1 MKASILK
8 DSLIRKFDKKLDA
21 IIRED
26 LKILAEIKSYTI
38 RSGGKRIRPILHYC
52 LCQLLGYDGKSWL
65 DVGAIAE
72 LIHAASL
79 LHDDVVDEAPTRR
92 GQQSVGAKFGNKT
105 AILTGDYLLA
115 CGIDHLNG
123 LGYPALMDLFTQV
136 IKDLSVSE
144 LIQMEWEKNPKI
156 TLEIYNRVVYG
167 KTASLFGAVSS
178 AAGVLSEISEKEKKK
193 LGQFGIDL
201 GSFFQKKDD
210 AIDYFSPASKS
221 GKVPLKDFYN
231 GLYTYPVLLLLEKAD
246 KNDKKLIHSLF
257 AKTERSQGDGVVIL
271 SLLSRYQIREQMD
284 LEFKTITDGL
294 IKFLNGFPDSGIRNL
309 LKEQILKLLEE

>member
-1 MKASILK
+1 MKVSVLK
-8 DSLIRKFDKKLDA
+8 DSLVRKFDKKLEA

-26 LKILAEIKSYTI
+26 LKILAEIKTYTI

-52 LCQLLGYDGKSWL
+52 LCQLLGYSGKYWL

-79 LHDDVVDEAPTRR
+79 LHDDVVDEAETRR
-92 GQQSVGAKFGNKT
+92 GLQSVGSKFGNKT
-105 AILTGDYLLA
+105 AILAGDYLLA

-123 LGYPALMDLFTQV
+123 LGYPELMDIFTQV

-167 KTASLFGAVSS
+167 KTASLFGAVTS
-178 AAGVLSEISEKEKKK
+178 AAGILSEKQEKEKKK
-193 LGQFGIDL
+193 LRQFGIDL

-231 GLYTYPVLLLLEKAD
+231 GLYTYPILLLLERAE
-246 KNDKKLIHSLF
+246 KNDKKLVHSLF
-257 AKTERSQGDGVVIL
+257 AKSERSQGDGVVIL
-271 SLLSRYQIREQMD
+271 SLLSRYQIREKMD
-284 LEFKTITDGL
+284 GEFQNIADNL
-294 IKFLNGFPDSGIRNL
+294 MKFLNGFPESGIRNL
-309 LKEQILKLLEE
+309 LKDQILKLLEE

>member
-1 MKASILK
+1 MK
-8 DSLIRKFDKKLDA
+8 DSLVRKFDKKLEA

-26 LKILAEIKSYTI
+26 LKILAEIKTYTI

-52 LCQLLGYDGKSWL
+52 LCQLLGYSGKYWL

-72 LIHAASL
+72 LIHSASL
-79 LHDDVVDEAPTRR
+79 LHDDVVDEAETRR
-92 GQQSVGAKFGNKT
+92 GLQSVGSKFGNKT
-105 AILTGDYLLA
+105 AILAGDYLLA

-123 LGYPALMDLFTQV
+123 LGYPELMDIFTQV

-167 KTASLFGAVSS
+167 KTASLFGAVTA
-178 AAGVLSEISEKEKKK
+178 AAGVLSEKQEKEKKK
-193 LGQFGIDL
+193 LRQFGIDL

-231 GLYTYPVLLLLEKAD
+231 GLYTYPILLLLEKAE

-257 AKTERSQGDGVVIL
+257 AKSERSQGDGIVIL
-271 SLLSRYQIREQMD
+271 SLLSRYQIREKMD
-284 LEFKTITDGL
+284 EEFQSIAENL
-294 IKFLNGFPDSGIRNL
+294 MKFLNGFEESGIRNL
-309 LKEQILKLLEE
+309 LKDQILKLLEE

>member
-1 MKASILK
+1 MKVSVLK
-8 DSLIRKFDKKLDA
+8 DSLVRKFDKKLEA

-26 LKILAEIKSYTI
+26 LKILAEIKTYTI

-52 LCQLLGYDGKSWL
+52 LCQLLGYSGKYWL

-79 LHDDVVDEAPTRR
+79 LHDDVVDEAETRR
-92 GQQSVGAKFGNKT
+92 GLQSVGSKFGNKT
-105 AILTGDYLLA
+105 AILAGDYLLA

-123 LGYPALMDLFTQV
+123 LGYPELMDIFTRV

-156 TLEIYNRVVYG
+156 TLDIYNRVVYG
-167 KTASLFGAVSS
+167 KTASLFGAVTLS
-178 AAGVLSEISEKEKKK
+178 AGVLSEKQEKEKKK
-193 LGQFGIDL
+193 LRQFGIDL

-231 GLYTYPVLLLLEKAD
+231 GLYTYPILLLLEKAD

-257 AKTERSQGDGVVIL
+257 AKSERSQGDGVVIL
-271 SLLSRYQIREQMD
+271 SLLSRYKIREQMD
-284 LEFKTITDGL
+284 AEFQSIADNL
-294 IKFLNGFPDSGIRNL
+294 MKFLNSFSESGIRNL
-309 LKEQILKLLEE
+309 LKDQILKLLEE

>member
-1 MKASILK
+1 MKVSVLK
-8 DSLIRKFDKKLDA
+8 DSLVRKFDKKLEA

-26 LKILAEIKSYTI
+26 LKILAEIKTYTI

-52 LCQLLGYDGKSWL
+52 LCQLLGYSGKYWL

-79 LHDDVVDEAPTRR
+79 LHDDVVDEAETRR
-92 GQQSVGAKFGNKT
+92 GLQSVGSKFGNKT
-105 AILTGDYLLA
+105 AILAGDYLLA

-123 LGYPALMDLFTQV
+123 LGYPELMDVFTQV

-156 TLEIYNRVVYG
+156 TLELYNRVVYG
-167 KTASLFGAVSS
+167 KTASLFGAVTS
-178 AAGVLSEISEKEKKK
+178 AAGILSEKSEKEKKK
-193 LGQFGIDL
+193 LRQFGIDL

-231 GLYTYPVLLLLEKAD
+231 GLYTYPILLLLENAD
-246 KNDKKLIHSLF
+246 KNDKKLVHSLF
-257 AKTERSQGDGVVIL
+257 AKSERSPGDGVVIL
-271 SLLSRYQIREQMD
+271 SLLSRYQVREQMD
-284 LEFKTITDGL
+284 SEFQNIAENL
-294 IKFLNGFPDSGIRNL
+294 MKFLNGFEESGIRNL
-309 LKEQILKLLEE
+309 LKDQILKLLEE

>member
-1 MKASILK
+1 MKASVLK
-8 DSLIRKFDKKLDA
+8 DSLIRKFDKKLEA

-26 LKILAEIKSYTI
+26 LKILAEIKTYTI

-52 LCQLLGYDGKSWL
+52 LCQLLGYSGKHWL

-72 LIHAASL
+72 LIHSASL
-79 LHDDVVDEAPTRR
+79 LHDDVVDEAETRR
-92 GQQSVGAKFGNKT
+92 GLQSVGSKFGNKT
-105 AILTGDYLLA
+105 AILAGDYLLA

-123 LGYPALMDLFTQV
+123 LGYPELMDVFTQV

-167 KTASLFGAVSS
+167 KTASLFGAVSVS
-178 AAGVLSEISEKEKKK
+178 AGILSEKNEKEKKK
-193 LGQFGIDL
+193 LRQFGIDL

-210 AIDYFSPASKS
+210 AIDYFTPASKS

-231 GLYTYPVLLLLEKAD
+231 GLYTYPILLLLEKAD
-246 KNDKKLIHSLF
+246 KNDKKLVYSLF
-257 AKTERSQGDGVVIL
+257 EKSERSQGDGVVIL
-271 SLLSRYQIREQMD
+271 SLLSRYQIREKMD
-284 LEFKTITDGL
+284 AEFQNIADNL
-294 IKFLNGFPDSGIRNL
+294 MKFLNSFAESSIRNL

>member
-1 MKASILK
+1 MK
-8 DSLIRKFDKKLDA
+8 DSLVRKFDKKLEA

-26 LKILAEIKSYTI
+26 LKILAEIKTYTI

-52 LCQLLGYDGKSWL
+52 LCQLLGYSGKYWL

-79 LHDDVVDEAPTRR
+79 LHDDVVDEAETRR
-92 GQQSVGAKFGNKT
+92 GLQSVGSKFGNKT
-105 AILTGDYLLA
+105 AILAGDYLLA

-123 LGYPALMDLFTQV
+123 LGYPELMDIFTQV

-167 KTASLFGAVSS
+167 KTASLFGAVTS
-178 AAGVLSEISEKEKKK
+178 AAGILSEKQEKEKKK
-193 LGQFGIDL
+193 LRQFGIDL

-231 GLYTYPVLLLLEKAD
+231 GLYTYPILLLLERAE
-246 KNDKKLIHSLF
+246 KNDKKLVHSLF
-257 AKTERSQGDGVVIL
+257 AKSERSQGDGVVIL
-271 SLLSRYQIREQMD
+271 SLLSRYQIREKMD
-284 LEFKTITDGL
+284 GEFQNIADNL
-294 IKFLNGFPDSGIRNL
+294 MKFLNGFPESGIRNL
-309 LKEQILKLLEE
+309 LKDQILKLLEE

>member
-1 MKASILK
+1 MKVSVLK
-8 DSLIRKFDKKLDA
+8 DSLVRKFDKKLEA

-26 LKILAEIKSYTI
+26 LKILAEIKTYTI

-52 LCQLLGYDGKSWL
+52 LCQLLGYSGKYWL

-72 LIHAASL
+72 LIHSASL
-79 LHDDVVDEAPTRR
+79 LHDDVVDEAETRR
-92 GQQSVGAKFGNKT
+92 GLQSVGSKFGNKT
-105 AILTGDYLLA
+105 AILAGDYLLA

-123 LGYPALMDLFTQV
+123 LGYPELMDIFTQV

-167 KTASLFGAVSS
+167 KTASLFGAVTA
-178 AAGVLSEISEKEKKK
+178 AAGVLSEKQEKEKKK
-193 LGQFGIDL
+193 LRQFGIDL

-231 GLYTYPVLLLLEKAD
+231 GLYTYPILLLLEKAE

-257 AKTERSQGDGVVIL
+257 AKSERSQGDGIVIL
-271 SLLSRYQIREQMD
+271 SLLSRYQIREKMD
-284 LEFKTITDGL
+284 EEFQSIAENL
-294 IKFLNGFPDSGIRNL
+294 MKFLNGFEESGIRNL
-309 LKEQILKLLEE
+309 LKDQILKLLEE

>member
-1 MKASILK
+1 MKASVFK
-8 DSLIRKFDKKLDA
+8 DSLVRKFDKKLEA

-38 RSGGKRIRPILHYC
+38 KSGGKRIRPILHYC
-52 LCQLLGYDGKSWL
+52 LCQLLGYPGKHWL

-79 LHDDVVDEAPTRR
+79 LHDDVVDEAETRR
-92 GQQSVGAKFGNKT
+92 GLQSVGSKFGNKT
-105 AILTGDYLLA
+105 AILAGDYLLA

-123 LGYPALMDLFTQV
+123 LGYPELMDIFTQV

-167 KTASLFGAVSS
+167 KTASLFGAVSAS
-178 AAGVLSEISEKEKKK
+178 AGVLSEKNEKEKKK
-193 LGQFGIDL
+193 LRQFGIDL

-210 AIDYFSPASKS
+210 AIDYFTPASKS

-231 GLYTYPVLLLLEKAD
+231 GLYTYPILLLLEKAD

-257 AKTERSQGDGVVIL
+257 AKEERSQGDGVVIL

-284 LEFKTITDGL
+284 AEFQAIADNL
-294 IKFLNGFPDSGIRNL
+294 MKFLNSFEESSIRNL

>member
-1 MKASILK
+1 MKVSVLK
-8 DSLIRKFDKKLDA
+8 DSLVRKFDKKLEA

-26 LKILAEIKSYTI
+26 LKILAEIKTYTI

-52 LCQLLGYDGKSWL
+52 LCQLLGYSGKYWL

-79 LHDDVVDEAPTRR
+79 LHDDVVDEAETRR
-92 GQQSVGAKFGNKT
+92 GLQSVGSKFGNKT
-105 AILTGDYLLA
+105 AILAGDYLLA

-123 LGYPALMDLFTQV
+123 LGYPELMDVFTQV

-167 KTASLFGAVSS
+167 KTASLFGAVTS
-178 AAGVLSEISEKEKKK
+178 AAGILSEKSEKEKKK
-193 LGQFGIDL
+193 LRQFGIDL

-231 GLYTYPVLLLLEKAD
+231 GLYTYPILLLLENAD
-246 KNDKKLIHSLF
+246 KNDKKLVHSLF
-257 AKTERSQGDGVVIL
+257 AKSERSPGDGVVIL
-271 SLLSRYQIREQMD
+271 SLLSRYQVREQMD
-284 LEFKTITDGL
+284 SEFQNIAENL
-294 IKFLNGFPDSGIRNL
+294 MKFLNGFEESGIRNL
-309 LKEQILKLLEE
+309 LKDQILKLLEE

>member
-1 MKASILK
+1 MKVSVLK
-8 DSLIRKFDKKLDA
+8 DSLVRKFDKKLEA

-26 LKILAEIKSYTI
+26 LKILAEIKTYTI

-52 LCQLLGYDGKSWL
+52 LCQLLGYSGKYWL

-79 LHDDVVDEAPTRR
+79 LHDDVVDEAETRR
-92 GQQSVGAKFGNKT
+92 GLQSVGSKFGNKT
-105 AILTGDYLLA
+105 AILAGDYLLA

-123 LGYPALMDLFTQV
+123 LGYPELMDIFTQV

-156 TLEIYNRVVYG
+156 TLDIYNRVVYG
-167 KTASLFGAVSS
+167 KTASLFGAVTLS
-178 AAGVLSEISEKEKKK
+178 AGVLSEKQEKEKKK
-193 LGQFGIDL
+193 LRQFGIDL

-231 GLYTYPVLLLLEKAD
+231 GLYTYPILLLLEKAD

-257 AKTERSQGDGVVIL
+257 AKSERSQGDGVVIL
-271 SLLSRYQIREQMD
+271 SLLSRYKIREQMD
-284 LEFKTITDGL
+284 AEFQSIADNL
-294 IKFLNGFPDSGIRNL
+294 MKFLNSFSESGIRNL
-309 LKEQILKLLEE
+309 LKDQILKLLEE

>member
-1 MKASILK
+1 MKVSVLK
-8 DSLIRKFDKKLDA
+8 DSLVRKFDKKLEA

-26 LKILAEIKSYTI
+26 LKILAEIKTYTI

-52 LCQLLGYDGKSWL
+52 LCQLLGYSGKYWL

-79 LHDDVVDEAPTRR
+79 LHDDVVDEAETRR
-92 GQQSVGAKFGNKT
+92 GLQSVGSKFGNKT
-105 AILTGDYLLA
+105 AILAGDYLLA

-123 LGYPALMDLFTQV
+123 LGYPELMDIFTQV

-156 TLEIYNRVVYG
+156 TLDIYNRVVYG
-167 KTASLFGAVSS
+167 KTASLFGAVTL
-178 AAGVLSEISEKEKKK
+178 AAGVLSEKEDKEKKK
-193 LGQFGIDL
+193 LRQFGIEL

-231 GLYTYPVLLLLEKAD
+231 GLYTYPILLLLEKAD

-257 AKTERSQGDGVVIL
+257 AKSERSQGDGVVIL
-271 SLLSRYQIREQMD
+271 SLLSRYKIREQMD
-284 LEFKTITDGL
+284 AEFQRIADNL
-294 IKFLNGFPDSGIRNL
+294 MKFLNSFSESGIRNL
-309 LKEQILKLLEE
+309 LKDQILKLLEE

>member
-1 MKASILK
+1 MKASVLK
-8 DSLIRKFDKKLDA
+8 DSLVRKFDKKLEA

-26 LKILAEIKSYTI
+26 LKILVEIKSYTI

-52 LCQLLGYDGKSWL
+52 LCQLLGYQGKRWL

-79 LHDDVVDEAPTRR
+79 LHDDVVDEAETRR
-92 GQQSVGAKFGNKT
+92 GLQSVGSKFGNKT
-105 AILTGDYLLA
+105 AILAGDYLLA

-123 LGYPALMDLFTQV
+123 LGYPSLMDLFTQV

-167 KTASLFGAVSS
+167 KTASLFGAVAS
-178 AAGVLSEISEKEKKK
+178 AAGVLAESSDKDRKK
-193 LGQFGIDL
+193 LGQFGVEL

-221 GKVPLKDFYN
+221 GKVPLKDFHN
-231 GLYTYPVLLLLEKAD
+231 GLYTYPILLLLEKAD
-246 KNDKKLIHSLF
+246 KNDKKLVHSLF
-257 AKTERSQGDGVVIL
+257 EKTERSPGDGVVIL

-284 LEFKTITDGL
+284 AEFRRIAENL
-294 IKFLNGFPDSGIRNL
+294 MKFLNSFPESSIRSL

>member
-1 MKASILK
+1 MKASVLK
-8 DSLIRKFDKKLDA
+8 DSLVRKFDKKLEA

-38 RSGGKRIRPILHYC
+38 RSGGKRIRPVLHYC
-52 LCQLLGYDGKSWL
+52 LCQLLGYQGKQWL

-79 LHDDVVDEAPTRR
+79 LHDDVVDEAETRR
-92 GQQSVGAKFGNKT
+92 GLQSVGSKFGNKT
-105 AILTGDYLLA
+105 AILAGDYLLA

-123 LGYPALMDLFTQV
+123 LGYPRLMDLFTQV

-167 KTASLFGAVSS
+167 KTASLFGAVAS
-178 AAGVLSEISEKEKKK
+178 AAGVLAESSDKDRKK
-193 LGQFGIDL
+193 LGQFGVEL

-231 GLYTYPVLLLLEKAD
+231 GLYTYPILLLLEKAD
-246 KNDKKLIHSLF
+246 KNDKKLVHSLF
-257 AKTERSQGDGVVIL
+257 EKRERSQGDGVVIL

-284 LEFKTITDGL
+284 EEFRRIADNL
-294 IKFLNGFPDSGIRNL
+294 MKFLNSFPESSIRTL

>member
-1 MKASILK
+1 MKVSVLK
-8 DSLIRKFDKKLDA
+8 DSLVRKFDKKLEA

-26 LKILAEIKSYTI
+26 LKILAEIKTYTI

-52 LCQLLGYDGKSWL
+52 LCQLLGYSGKYWL

-72 LIHAASL
+72 LIHSASL
-79 LHDDVVDEAPTRR
+79 LHDDVVDEAETRR
-92 GQQSVGAKFGNKT
+92 GLQSVGSKFGNKT
-105 AILTGDYLLA
+105 AILAGDYLLA
-115 CGIDHLNG
+115 CGIDHLNS
-123 LGYPALMDLFTQV
+123 LGYPELMDLFTQV

-167 KTASLFGAVSS
+167 KTASLFGAVTS
-178 AAGVLSEISEKEKKK
+178 AAGILSEKQDKEKKK
-193 LGQFGIDL
+193 LRQFGIDL

-231 GLYTYPVLLLLEKAD
+231 GLYTYPILLLLDKAD

-257 AKTERSQGDGVVIL
+257 AKSERSQGDGVVIL

-284 LEFKTITDGL
+284 AEFQNIANNL
-294 IKFLNGFPDSGIRNL
+294 MKFLNGFPDSGIRNL
-309 LKEQILKLLEE
+309 LKDQILKLLEE